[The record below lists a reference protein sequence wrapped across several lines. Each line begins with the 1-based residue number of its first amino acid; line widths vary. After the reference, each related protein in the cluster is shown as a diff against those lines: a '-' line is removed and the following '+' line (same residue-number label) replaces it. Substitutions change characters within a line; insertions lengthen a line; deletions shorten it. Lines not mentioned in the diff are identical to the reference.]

1 MALYKKS
8 YAFRLIIAFHADI
21 SRYFSAFLR
30 EIVETNEKTP

>member
-8 YAFRLIIAFHADI
+8 YAFRLIITFQADI
-21 SRYFSAFLR
+21 SRYFRAFFR